1 MDPNI
6 RQIKAA
12 REGSSVRR
20 CHTTP
25 HHGEYTVGKHS
36 FDALCLLMFLH
47 PAPSMNLVKAVMFH
61 DLGERWVGDMPATA
75 KMLNERLGAEYEEA
89 EQRALESNHIFLPR
103 LDFADQNWLNAV
115 DKLELYLWC
124 LEQLMMGN
132 HNIDDYVTVLHK
144 WFDAKAEEGKL
155 PNEVQR
161 FLNHYTTERLKHEG
175 AVR

>member
-1 MDPNI
+1 MDPII

-12 REGSSVRR
+12 REGSAVRR

-47 PAPSMNLVKAVMFH
+47 PDPPMHLVKAVMFH

-75 KMLNERLGAEYEEA
+75 KMLNQALGAEYEKA
-89 EQRALESNHIFLPR
+89 EENALEANFIYLPKLTDEER
-103 LDFADQNWLNAV
+103 DWLNAV

-124 LEQLMMGN
+124 LDQLTLGN

-144 WFDAKAEEGKL
+144 WFDQKEQDGCL
-155 PNEVQR
+155 PKEVQR